1 MPTNIFYCLFKL
13 QFDEER
19 LISLAGFNAIYSA
32 GGTFFAPPCCCTR
45 IQRANDDAL
54 SSRRGRIIVIF
65 WIGAIRL
72 RDRQFAMATFCP
84 LHFPASID
92 PRTERQW
99 QYCL

>member
-1 MPTNIFYCLFKL
+1 MRFIRRVGLFL
-13 QFDEER
+13 RHPVVALEYNEQTTD
-19 LISLAGFNAIYSA
+19 SN
-32 GGTFFAPPCCCTR
+32 
-45 IQRANDDAL
+45 AL

-84 LHFPASID
+84 FHFPASID